1 LLLDWLAMRASMAAR
16 HLPLC
21 LPEQPPDVE
30 AFWTALHAADGPL
43 PDLGASFE
51 LLEAD
56 AAGAVYR
63 FAFPSR
69 VVSPDVSN
77 NTVHGRYYAP
87 ANAPLP
93 LANVPPVVL
102 TLAARGPASTEAG
115 AVDPAPADWKVGGTP
130 PAPAST
136 EVGAVDPAPADWK
149 VGGTPPAPA
158 STEAGAVDPA
168 PASWKTGGT
177 PPARF
182 MLLLH
187 VNGCRD
193 RWFEVQQARRLMG
206 RGWHV
211 ALMALPYHLERRPAR
226 LDVGAAVMTPD
237 LPHTLAAVGQAV
249 CDAADILRWARA
261 AGAGR
266 VVVAGWSLGG
276 LVASLVATQVPL
288 DAALLVEPAANLAWM
303 MARYGLFPRK
313 IRRQLRAAGL
323 SQAALERWLA
333 PILPVHLRPKVEPG
347 GLRVLAAR
355 YDLLVGREPV
365 EALWRAWGQPAL
377 QMEPTGHVALLFD
390 SALARALDELALAH
404 LLAARGLRP

>member
-1 LLLDWLAMRASMAAR
+1 M
-16 HLPLC
+16 
-21 LPEQPPDVE
+21 E

-51 LLEAD
+51 LLETD

-77 NTVHGRYYAP
+77 NTVHGRYYVP
-87 ANAPLP
+87 GQAPLSLASVP
-93 LANVPPVVL
+93 LEATPTL
-102 TLAARGPASTEAG
+102 TARGLASTEAG

-136 EVGAVDPAPADWK
+136 EVGAVDPAPA
-149 VGGTPPAPA
+149 G
-158 STEAGAVDPA
+158 
-168 PASWKTGGT
+168 WKTGGT

-193 RWFEVQQARRLMG
+193 RWFEAQQARRLMQ

-333 PILPVHLRPKVEPG
+333 PILPVNLRPKVEPG

-365 EALWRAWGQPAL
+365 EALWRVWGQPAL

-390 SALARALDELALAH
+390 PALARALDELASAH

>member
-1 LLLDWLAMRASMAAR
+1 M
-16 HLPLC
+16 
-21 LPEQPPDVE
+21 E

-51 LLEAD
+51 LLETD

-77 NTVHGRYYAP
+77 NTVHGRYYVP
-87 ANAPLP
+87 GQAPLSLASVP
-93 LANVPPVVL
+93 LEATPTL
-102 TLAARGPASTEAG
+102 TARGLASTEAG

-136 EVGAVDPAPADWK
+136 EVGAVDPAPAGWKTGGTPPAPASTEVGAVDPAPADWK

-158 STEAGAVDPA
+158 STEVGAVDPA
-168 PASWKTGGT
+168 PAGWKTGGT

-193 RWFEVQQARRLMG
+193 RWFEAQQARRLMQ

-333 PILPVHLRPKVEPG
+333 PILPVNLRPKVEPG

-365 EALWRAWGQPAL
+365 EALWRVWGQPAL

-390 SALARALDELALAH
+390 PALARALDELASAH